1 MDVVIYTD
9 PDNPE
14 KDILLK
20 QVSPMIPTAPVMVF
34 SIKGLFQLLKY
45 RVSGEI
51 IVVFL
56 ISSEDELDTLARDRP
71 NLFNTRHIIILPG
84 HRDTMVSKA
93 LALEPRYLEFTT
105 HGYVDIGNVLMKMI
119 RQTRF

>member
-1 MDVVIYTD
+1 MDVIIYAD

-14 KDILLK
+14 KDVLLK
-20 QVSPMIPTAPVMVF
+20 QVSLMIPRAPVMVF
-34 SIKGLFQLLKY
+34 SIRGLFTLLKS

-71 NLFNTRHIIILPG
+71 NFFNTRHVIILTG
-84 HRDTMVSKA
+84 HSDSMVSKA
-93 LALEPRYLEFTT
+93 LALEPRYLEFTNN
-105 HGYVDIGNVLMKMI
+105 GYTDIGNVLLKMI
-119 RQTRF
+119 RQTQL